1 MTHNPLL
8 STVRAL
14 RLVLHLIIGLLL
26 ALAVLLLRSRVPRD
40 RLSRWWLSVLL
51 DVFNI
56 EVDVRGTPSAQA
68 PILVA
73 NHISWLDI
81 PVIAAQQQTRFVAK
95 SDIRDWPIVGWL
107 TTAAGSFYIR
117 RGGNVTAALQS
128 RIEPFLNDGGRL
140 LFFPEGTTT
149 DGREVGRFHA
159 RLFGLA
165 TETGKSIQPVA
176 LRYGKGA
183 NGTAVAPYVGD
194 DALFWHILRLLRE
207 PVLRVEIDYCSPIS
221 IGNRDRKTLA
231 GLAQAQIQ
239 AVVEADSTIKATPV
253 AARLSALA

>member
-1 MTHNPLL
+1 MINPTLL

-14 RLVLHLIIGLLL
+14 RLVLHLAVGLLL
-26 ALAVLLLRSRVPRD
+26 ALAVLLLRSRIPRD

-51 DVFNI
+51 DVFNV

-68 PILVA
+68 SILVA

-81 PVIAAQQQTRFVAK
+81 PVIAAQEQTRFVAK

-128 RIEPFLNDGGRL
+128 RIEPYLNNGGRL

-149 DGREVGRFHA
+149 DGHDVGRFHA

-165 TETGKSIQPVA
+165 TETGRSIQPIA
-176 LRYGKGA
+176 LRYGKGVD
-183 NGTAVAPYVGD
+183 GSAVAPYVGD
-194 DALFWHILRLLRE
+194 DTLFWHILRLLRE
-207 PVLRVEIDYCSPIS
+207 PVLRVEVDYCSPIS

-239 AVVEADSTIKATPV
+239 AVVERDSAIGVTPI
-253 AARLSALA
+253 AARVGALA